1 MDEQIFEGSPEFFIK
16 TIGVNDNKGL
26 FGIAKFEHP
35 GEFMPGDAM
44 DQRCDSYTSRGP
56 TGFHKWDSTN
66 NLCSCGLTE
75 MPDPKV
81 GNHLITLEQLKCLFP
96 VIEATPYGI
105 IIYFEFRDDELE
117 LLASKQHFSV
127 CAHSLQEVFRLML
140 EWEFAAT
147 TLGSTEDLAVTSAN
161 MLQVLDMPQNIRD
174 WVISKVPPEKVA
186 RFLAGHINAQDRT
199 TDPIP
204 DLTQEFYDWVYNKI
218 KQCRSFG
225 EYDV

>member
-66 NLCSCGLTE
+66 NLCSCGSSE

-81 GNHLITLEQLKCLFP
+81 GNHSVVLDQLKCLYP
-96 VIEATPYGI
+96 VIEASPHGL
-105 IIYFEFRDDELE
+105 IIYFEFRDDEIE
-117 LLASKQHFSV
+117 LQASKQHFST
-127 CAHSLQEVFRLML
+127 CAHSIQELFRLML
-140 EWEFAAT
+140 EWEFAVS
-147 TLGSTEDLAVTSAN
+147 TLGSTEDVAVTSAN
-161 MLQVLDMPQNIRD
+161 MLQVLDMPENIRE
-174 WVISKVPPEKVA
+174 WIINEVPPEKVA
-186 RFLAGHINAQDRT
+186 RFLAGETNAQDRT

-204 DLTQEFYDWVYNKI
+204 DLSQEFYDWVYNKM

>member
-1 MDEQIFEGSPEFFIK
+1 MSEQILEGSPKFFIK

-44 DQRCDSYTSRGP
+44 DQRCDSYKTLGP

-81 GNHLITLEQLKCLFP
+81 GNHSVILDQLKCLYP
-96 VIEATPYGI
+96 VIEASPFGI
-105 IIYFEFRDDELE
+105 IIYFEFRDDETE
-117 LLASKQHFSV
+117 LRASKQHFST
-127 CAHSLQEVFRLML
+127 CAHSIQELFRLML

-147 TLGSTEDLAVTSAN
+147 TLGSTEDVAVTSAN

-174 WVISKVPPEKVA
+174 WVISEVPPEKVA
-186 RFLAGHINAQDRT
+186 RFLAGNTNAQDRT

-218 KQCRSFG
+218 TQCRSFG
-225 EYDV
+225 EYDD

>member
-1 MDEQIFEGSPEFFIK
+1 
-16 TIGVNDNKGL
+16 
-26 FGIAKFEHP
+26 
-35 GEFMPGDAM
+35 M
-44 DQRCDSYTSRGP
+44 DQRCDSYKTLGP

-81 GNHLITLEQLKCLFP
+81 GNHSVILDQLKCLYP
-96 VIEATPYGI
+96 VIEASPFGI
-105 IIYFEFRDDELE
+105 IIYFEFRDDETE
-117 LLASKQHFSV
+117 LRASKQHFST
-127 CAHSLQEVFRLML
+127 CAHSIQELFRLML

-147 TLGSTEDLAVTSAN
+147 TLGSTEDVAVTSAN

-174 WVISKVPPEKVA
+174 WVISEVPPEKVA
-186 RFLAGHINAQDRT
+186 RFLAGNTNAQDRT

-218 KQCRSFG
+218 TQCRSFG
-225 EYDV
+225 EYDD

>member
-1 MDEQIFEGSPEFFIK
+1 ME
-16 TIGVNDNKGL
+16 
-26 FGIAKFEHP
+26 
-35 GEFMPGDAM
+35 
-44 DQRCDSYTSRGP
+44 QRCDSYKTRGP
-56 TGFHKWDSTN
+56 TGFHKWDLSN
-66 NLCSCGLTE
+66 NLCSCGSTE

-81 GNHLITLEQLKCLFP
+81 GNHSVVLDQLKCLYP
-96 VIEATPYGI
+96 VIEASPHGL
-105 IIYFEFRDDELE
+105 IIYFEFRDDETE
-117 LLASKQHFSV
+117 LQASKQHFST
-127 CAHSLQEVFRLML
+127 CAHSIQELFRLML
-140 EWEFAAT
+140 EWEFAAL
-147 TLGSTEDLAVTSAN
+147 TLGSTEDVAVTSAN

-174 WVISKVPPEKVA
+174 WVISEVPPEKVA